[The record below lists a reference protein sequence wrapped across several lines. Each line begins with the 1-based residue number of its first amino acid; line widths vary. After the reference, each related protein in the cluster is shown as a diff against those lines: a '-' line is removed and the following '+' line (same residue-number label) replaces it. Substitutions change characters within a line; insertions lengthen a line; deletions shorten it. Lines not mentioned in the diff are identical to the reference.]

1 MNFEIKWMILVI
13 FSVKLAV
20 SSRLSS
26 IHGSRQACEPIKIDL
41 CKMIGYNMT
50 TMPNLAKNILQ
61 ADAKMELE
69 TFMPLFQTKCANELQ
84 FFLCSVYVPF
94 CNEQN
99 PMMEPLGPCRPTCER
114 VKAGCQQFLKQ
125 FGFPWP
131 EKLNCDKFPIENGPN
146 SMCMEGPG
154 ENAAVLN
161 IPASSINDIQT
172 NPILMTK
179 MKEEI
184 KTVKK
189 YAEKYDKHN
198 SLLQILENNV
208 KGQEPAQVRK
218 RILFIDKNLL
228 RSCGSDYSL
237 KSFLCR
243 DFSSF

>member
-1 MNFEIKWMILVI
+1 
-13 FSVKLAV
+13 
-20 SSRLSS
+20 
-26 IHGSRQACEPIKIDL
+26 
-41 CKMIGYNMT
+41 
-50 TMPNLAKNILQ
+50 
-61 ADAKMELE
+61 
-69 TFMPLFQTKCANELQ
+69 
-84 FFLCSVYVPF
+84 
-94 CNEQN
+94 
-99 PMMEPLGPCRPTCER
+99 MEPLGPCRPTCER

-228 RSCGSDYSL
+228 RSMW
-237 KSFLCR
+237 
-243 DFSSF
+243 